1 MPKGFSD
8 RERALIG
15 ADLLAKG
22 RELFGAHG
30 LRKTHVEDLTRAVG
44 ISKGAFYLFYESKEA
59 LFFEILLQFE
69 AEYRARML
77 AALRT
82 GGLPPEQRLR
92 DALRQAVTLWRAH
105 PLFSSFGGDDMA
117 YLARKLTPEQIEAN
131 MAGDQQASR
140 DLIAAGRAIGLPMRA
155 TPELLTGLLRALV
168 MLNFHADEIGP
179 DQFPAV
185 IEVLV
190 EQLAAYLAK
199 E

>member
-1 MPKGFSD
+1 MPKGFSEH
-8 RERALIG
+8 ERALIQ

-30 LRKTHVEDLTRAVG
+30 LRKTNVEDLTRAVG

-77 AALRT
+77 AALRENDA
-82 GGLPPEQRLR
+82 PPEQRLR

-105 PLFSSFGGDDMA
+105 PLFTSFGSDDMA
-117 YLARKLTPEQIEAN
+117 YLGRKLTAEQIEAN
-131 MAGDQQASR
+131 MAGDLQASR
-140 DLIAAGRAIGLPMRA
+140 DLIAAGQAIGLPMKL

-168 MLNFHADEIGP
+168 VLNFHADEIGP
-179 DQFPAV
+179 DQFLAV

-190 EQLAAYLAK
+190 GQLAAYLSK

>member
-1 MPKGFSD
+1 MPKGFSE

-30 LRKTHVEDLTRAVG
+30 LRKTNVEDLTRAVG

-69 AEYRARML
+69 AEYRGRML

-82 GGLPPEQRLR
+82 GGKPPEQRLR
-92 DALRQAVTLWRAH
+92 DALREAVTLWRAH
-105 PLFSSFGGDDMA
+105 PLFSSFGSDDMV
-117 YLARKLTPEQIEAN
+117 YLGRKLTPEQIEAN
-131 MAGDQQASR
+131 MAGDLQASR

-190 EQLAAYLAK
+190 EQLADYLAK

>member
-1 MPKGFSD
+1 MPKGFSE

-30 LRKTHVEDLTRAVG
+30 LRKTNVEDLTRAVG

-105 PLFSSFGGDDMA
+105 PLFSSFGSDDMV
-117 YLARKLTPEQIEAN
+117 YLGRKLTPEQIEAN
-131 MAGDQQASR
+131 MAGDLQASR

-190 EQLAAYLAK
+190 EQLADYLAK